1 MQINA
6 YLSFSGQCEEAFQ
19 LYEKLLGG
27 KIEGLFRYA
36 GTPMEN
42 QMPTGWGE
50 KIMHIRLVVDQ
61 SEIMGADSP
70 QQHEQEPAKRFCMSI
85 GLKDQEEAK
94 RLFNGLSDGGSIQ
107 MPRQPTFW
115 AALFGMLVDRFGIPW
130 MINCEA
136 PK

>member
-6 YLSFSGQCEEAFQ
+6 YLNFNGQCEEAFQ
-19 LYEKLLGG
+19 FYQQLFGG

-36 GTPMEN
+36 GSPME
-42 QMPTGWGE
+42 QQVPGWGE
-50 KIMHIRLVVDQ
+50 KIMHARLVVGA
-61 SEIMGADSP
+61 SELMGADSP
-70 QQHEQEPAKRFCMSI
+70 PGQGEGPAKRFCMSI
-85 GLKDQEEAK
+85 GLSDPQEAQ
-94 RLFNGLSDGGSIQ
+94 RIFSGLAEGGSVQ
-107 MPRQPTFW
+107 MPLQATFW